1 MAENHGNPRLKIGQ
15 LARRVNVNV
24 RTLRYYEALG
34 LLPAPQRT
42 ETGYR
47 LYSEADERRLR
58 FVLQAKRIGLSLEEI
73 GRILELG
80 RDGSACSYVREI
92 VSRHIADIDA
102 RIAELHAMR
111 AELSAADAA
120 WQERVVA
127 PRGEVCGLIESWV
140 ASAVKGD
147 EAMTT

>member
-1 MAENHGNPRLKIGQ
+1 MAENQSKPKLKIGQ

-24 RTLRYYEALG
+24 RTLRYYETLG

-58 FVLQAKRIGLSLEEI
+58 FVLQAKRVGLSLEEI

-80 RDGSACSYVREI
+80 RHGSPCGYVREV
-92 VSRHIADIDA
+92 VSRHIAEMNA
-102 RIAELHAMR
+102 RIAKLQALR
-111 AELSAADAA
+111 AELSAAAAA
-120 WQERVVA
+120 WQEGVEV
-127 PRGEVCGLIESWV
+127 PR
-140 ASAVKGD
+140 
-147 EAMTT
+147 

>member
-1 MAENHGNPRLKIGQ
+1 MAENQSKPKLKIGQ

-24 RTLRYYEALG
+24 RTLRYYETLG

-73 GRILELG
+73 RRVLDLG
-80 RDGSACSYVREI
+80 RHGSPCGYVREV
-92 VSRHIADIDA
+92 VSRHIAEINA
-102 RIAELHAMR
+102 RIAKLQALR
-111 AELSAADAA
+111 AELSVAAAA
-120 WQERVVA
+120 WQEGVEA
-127 PRGEVCGLIESWV
+127 PRGEVCGLIETWV
-140 ASAVKGD
+140 ASA
-147 EAMTT
+147 A